1 MNENRWNLVSKILR
15 ATMFRNVERSER
27 NEIRGRSLDV
37 LEGKFIFSSSN
48 TQNVIKV
55 ITSPCIYTLYV
66 YTLQARRCW
75 NFYLFLF
82 NYDRG
87 KCAASASSTARY
99 FSFIREKP
107 PPLTFNT
114 FSRAAI
120 QTRATRPVSIKQWSS
135 YESCHPSVKRSGVN

>member
-27 NEIRGRSLDV
+27 NEIRGTSLDV

-55 ITSPCIYTLYV
+55 ITSPCIYTLYIRYKHDV
-66 YTLQARRCW
+66 VEIFIFSYSITI
-75 NFYLFLF
+75 
-82 NYDRG
+82 
-87 KCAASASSTARY
+87 AASARRVHQVPRDT
-99 FSFIREKP
+99 FHLFVKNPPP

-120 QTRATRPVSIKQWSS
+120 QTRATRPVSIKQ
-135 YESCHPSVKRSGVN
+135 